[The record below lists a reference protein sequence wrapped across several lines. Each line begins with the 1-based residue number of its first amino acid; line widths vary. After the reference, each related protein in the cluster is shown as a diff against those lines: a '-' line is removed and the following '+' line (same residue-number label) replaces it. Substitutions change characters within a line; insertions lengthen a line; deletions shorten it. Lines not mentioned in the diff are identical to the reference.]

1 VAIVSEELVRQQFP
15 DGSPLGRRLRVNV
28 DHVNGRDDVEW
39 TVVGVVSNIRSSLDG
54 PVRQTIFI
62 PRTQRSGGNLTVFVR
77 SHQDSTSL
85 GKSVIGIVRAME
97 PEAPVT
103 VSTLDTA
110 IGNTIARPRAIS
122 ILLGAFALVAL
133 ALAAIGV
140 YGVMAY
146 SVRARTQEIGVR
158 MALGASAPAVFRMVL
173 GQALRLV
180 AAGVVAG
187 LASAA
192 ALTRLLER
200 LLFEIEPLDPWTFA
214 STALVLLVVATIASC
229 VPARRSMRLAPIEAL
244 RTN

>member
-1 VAIVSEELVRQQFP
+1 M
-15 DGSPLGRRLRVNV
+15 NV

-62 PRTQRSGGNLTVFVR
+62 PRTQRSGGNLTIFVR
-77 SHQDSTSL
+77 SRQDSTSL
-85 GKSVIGIVRAME
+85 GNSVIAIVRAME

-103 VSTLDTA
+103 VSTLETA

-122 ILLGAFALVAL
+122 ILLGAFALLAL
-133 ALAAIGV
+133 VLAAIGV

-187 LASAA
+187 LAAAA

-214 STALVLLVVATIASC
+214 VTALVLLVVATVASC
-229 VPARRSMRLAPIEAL
+229 VPARRSMRLAPIDAL